1 MNKEVYFWTLDAIN
15 GTTALA
21 LCSPSQLHDENGM
34 QSIFWGQNVP
44 KHTEKPYFF
53 LSAPWSL
60 GPVESLKFPFGR
72 GDFFFFIFFQK
83 KAAGEL
89 PHTI

>member
-1 MNKEVYFWTLDAIN
+1 MNKEVYFGTLESTK
-15 GTTALA
+15 GTSALA
-21 LCSPSQLHDENGM
+21 LCSSLQLHDENGM

-44 KHTEKPYFF
+44 KHTENPYFF

-60 GPVESLKFPFGR
+60 GPVESFKFPFGR
-72 GDFFFFIFFQK
+72 SEKKKSFFFQN
-83 KAAGEL
+83 KAAGDL